1 MNTHKPHL
9 WLEPIRAL
17 RSQTISLM
25 TCRTYTVKPHIENQN
40 PNNQNPQILKLALKY
55 EKSTTKK
62 RKKKIEKS
70 RFFKAKKRER
80 DTYMRCRRMRMRF
93 GRFVRDGV
101 EDDSGEIRHK
111 VSCFVPQ

>member
-1 MNTHKPHL
+1 
-9 WLEPIRAL
+9 
-17 RSQTISLM
+17 M
-25 TCRTYTVKPHIENQN
+25 TCRTYIVKPHIENQN

-55 EKSTTKK
+55 KKSTTKK
-62 RKKKIEKS
+62 RKKDRKVKI
-70 RFFKAKKRER
+70 FKAKQREI

-93 GRFVRDGV
+93 GRFVRDGI